1 MKAVHSLKNKDH
13 QGQIQTAFLS
23 PPERRGVSSHM
34 IGKPSKPLVT
44 DSTDAAAEPDA
55 ARIYL
60 RPIGGVVLSKAG
72 FYQPMYKDLAE
83 VLDLIKIRYE
93 GINGKILDYIRTFE
107 SSTFE
112 ESEWVP
118 ASYVGFEV
126 QEYLAFEKGEEDRTL
141 LFRVQPV
148 LLSHRNRIEVKI
160 HREDRALG
168 QLIAHYLGICAR
180 MNNARFILQD

>member
-1 MKAVHSLKNKDH
+1 
-13 QGQIQTAFLS
+13 
-23 PPERRGVSSHM
+23 M
-34 IGKPSKPLVT
+34 IGKPPKPFVT
-44 DSTDAAAEPDA
+44 EPTGAAGEFDAAK
-55 ARIYL
+55 IYL
-60 RPIGGVVLSKAG
+60 CPGGGVVLSRAG
-72 FYQPMYKDLAE
+72 FYQPMYKDISE

-93 GINGKILDYIRTFE
+93 SISGKILDYIRTFE

-126 QEYLAFEKGEEDRTL
+126 QEYVAFEKGEEGRTL

-160 HREDRALG
+160 HRKDRALS
-168 QLIAHYLGICAR
+168 QLIARYLGIYAQ
-180 MNNARFILQD
+180 MNNARLILQD

>member
-1 MKAVHSLKNKDH
+1 
-13 QGQIQTAFLS
+13 
-23 PPERRGVSSHM
+23 M

-44 DSTDAAAEPDA
+44 DSTEAAGELDAAK
-55 ARIYL
+55 IYL
-60 RPIGGVVLSKAG
+60 CPVVLSKAG

-93 GINGKILDYIRTFE
+93 SINGKILDYIRTFE

-126 QEYLAFEKGEEDRTL
+126 QEYVAFEKGEEGRTL
-141 LFRVQPV
+141 LFRVPSQGPGAWQV
-148 LLSHRNRIEVKI
+148 
-160 HREDRALG
+160 DRALYG
-168 QLIAHYLGICAR
+168 YLR
-180 MNNARFILQD
+180 PNE